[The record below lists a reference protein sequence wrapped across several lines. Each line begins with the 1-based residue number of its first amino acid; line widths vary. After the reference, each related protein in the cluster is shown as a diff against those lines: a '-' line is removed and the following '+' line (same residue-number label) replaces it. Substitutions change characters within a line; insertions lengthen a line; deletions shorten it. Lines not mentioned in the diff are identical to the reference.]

1 MLNPYV
7 ALLALLP
14 DRPLLV
20 GTVTAAA
27 DGIATVELPG
37 GGLLLARGDATVGQ
51 QVFVRDGAVEG
62 TAASLPVEVI
72 EV

>member
-1 MLNPYV
+1 MLNPYA

-14 DRPLLV
+14 ERPLLV
-20 GTVTAAA
+20 GTVSAFA

-37 GGLLLARGDATVGQ
+37 GGLVTARGAATVGQ
-51 QVFVRDGAVEG
+51 QVFVRDGAIEG
-62 TAASLPVEVI
+62 TAPTLPVEVI

>member
-1 MLNPYV
+1 MLNPYA

-14 DRPLLV
+14 ERPLLV
-20 GTVTAAA
+20 GTVNAFA

-37 GGLLLARGDATVGQ
+37 GGLVTARGAATVGQ
-51 QVFVRDGAVEG
+51 QVFVRDGAIEG
-62 TAASLPVEVI
+62 TAPALPVEVI